1 MRSLSLTRFV
11 RGVRAL
17 ARRPGWLVVLIVGL
31 AVSGG
36 LLGYGA
42 AHTDDGL
49 ANAALNVGTSML
61 GALITVAIIGPII
74 RYVQEGTVREHGRL
88 DYGWFSDQVNTATQ
102 HVQILTTFTNVL
114 DHAATD
120 AFFRGVRGAL
130 ARGAKVR
137 ILLLNPGSIAA
148 DLRQQELAGGNVVL
162 SVQRE
167 IMRNLR
173 RLSRFVADLGER
185 DRSGF
190 EVRLYDASASITLYR
205 WDDRALVSFL
215 PIGRFSEFGGQLEVT
230 MRSPLGEFIQQ
241 RFEEL
246 WEDRATLAMPEF
258 MDITVTMVEDEHTAR
273 QLQARYVE
281 HDGDHYVIHTEILA
295 AMARRPARLQVFL
308 RGDTA
313 RLHDLFIVDSQDPEL
328 HGALQLAFVEKYDV
342 QAHAFVGLRPASG

>member
-1 MRSLSLTRFV
+1 MSLTRFV
-11 RGVRAL
+11 RGIRAL
-17 ARRPGWLVVLIVGL
+17 ARRPGWVLVLILGL
-31 AVSGG
+31 LVSGG

-42 AHTDDGL
+42 THTQDGV
-49 ANAALNVGTSML
+49 ANAALNAGTSML

-88 DYGWFSDQVNTATQ
+88 DYAWFSEQVATATQ
-102 HVQILTTFTNVL
+102 HVQILTTFSNVL

-120 AFFRGVRGAL
+120 AFLRGVRTAL
-130 ARGAKVR
+130 SRGARVR

-148 DLRQQELAGGNVVL
+148 DLRQQELEGGDVRL

-173 RLSRFVADLGER
+173 RLSRFTADLGER
-185 DRSGF
+185 ERSGF

-215 PIGRFSEFGGQLEVT
+215 PIGRFSELGAQLEVT

-241 RFEEL
+241 RFDEL
-246 WEDRATLAMPEF
+246 WGSRTTVGMAEF
-258 MDITVTMVEDEHTAR
+258 LDLTVTLVEDEHTAR

-281 HDGDHYVIHTEILA
+281 HEGDCYVIHTEILA

-308 RGDTA
+308 RGDPS

-328 HGALQLAFVEKYDV
+328 HQLLQLAFVEKYDV